1 MLELLKSQKRARET
15 KLSAVTSLGD
25 LALYAP
31 INFCNTYLIQTM
43 DIMYSA
49 SEMSLNV
56 ADFQDDY
63 DILDYLGQL
72 RISLVDT
79 YITLN

>member
-1 MLELLKSQKRARET
+1 
-15 KLSAVTSLGD
+15 
-25 LALYAP
+25 
-31 INFCNTYLIQTM
+31 
-43 DIMYSA
+43 MYSA

-63 DILDYLGQL
+63 DILDYLAQL